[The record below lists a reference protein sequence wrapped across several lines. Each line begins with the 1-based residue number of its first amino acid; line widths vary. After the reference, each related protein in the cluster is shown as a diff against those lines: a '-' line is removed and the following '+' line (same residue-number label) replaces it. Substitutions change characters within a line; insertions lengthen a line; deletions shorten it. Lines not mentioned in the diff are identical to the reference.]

1 MLMCDY
7 SLERV
12 ASRPAR
18 TGDRLVTTGFH
29 GTLSRGF
36 AAVEDTTVAVCL
48 LPGTEVAFDKDVKK
62 KGFWLSKSIHQKTAI
77 FRQINREVP
86 ATSHDALEFADGQ
99 ILLLV
104 QLKEGQRG
112 TVLQLPATSAGH
124 GAKKA
129 RIAETA

>member
-18 TGDRLVTTGFH
+18 TGDRLVTTGFP
-29 GTLSRGF
+29 GTLARGF
-36 AAVEDTTVAVCL
+36 SAIDDPAVAVCL

-62 KGFWLSKSIHQKTAI
+62 KGFWLSKSIGQRTAI

-86 ATSHDALEFADGQ
+86 AVSHDALEFADGQ
-99 ILLLV
+99 VLFLV
-104 QLKEGQRG
+104 QLKEGQRA
-112 TVLQLPATSAGH
+112 TVLQLPVTSSGQ
-124 GAKKA
+124 GAEKA
-129 RIAETA
+129 RIPETA